1 MFGFILYALL
11 LLVSY
16 ICFFCRFIPLKGIVF
31 VTFLGPP
38 YITVSAAWTQKHI
51 FSRLRNFR
59 ARKGEERG
67 AFGCWS
73 SVSTEPEFV
82 NV

>member
-1 MFGFILYALL
+1 MPAAAIAISYSNTCFICGL
-11 LLVSY
+11 
-16 ICFFCRFIPLKGIVF
+16 IPLKGIVF

-38 YITVSAAWTQKHI
+38 YITVSAARTQKHI

-59 ARKGEERG
+59 ARKGEKRG
-67 AFGCWS
+67 AFGYWS
-73 SVSTEPEFV
+73 SVGTEPEFV